1 MSSRNN
7 ASVPRLLTEIVDANS
22 HREMVMEVECQK

>member
-7 ASVPRLLTEIVDANS
+7 ASVPRLLTEIVGSEKGRANIGGG
-22 HREMVMEVECQK
+22 CA